1 MVKLRLKRY
10 GKKREATYRIVAI
23 ESHAR
28 REGRP
33 LQEVG
38 FYNPRTKATSLKTA
52 EILSWLRKGAQPTDT
67 VRYIF
72 NKAKIYDM
80 LAAGVTGSPEPLI
93 TVVAESK
100 AQPTPVATA
109 VAEATAQEPEAEAAV
124 AAVREEKPN

>member
-23 ESHAR
+23 QSHAR

-38 FYNPRTKATSLKTA
+38 FYNPRTKATSLNTA
-52 EILSWLRKGAQPTDT
+52 DILSWLRKGAQPTDT
-67 VRYIF
+67 VRYLL

-80 LAAGVTGSPEPLI
+80 LSAGLTGETEPLV
-93 TVVAESK
+93 TVIAEPK
-100 AQPTPVATA
+100 AKQAVMTA
-109 VAEATAQEPEAEAAV
+109 SEQEASEAS
-124 AAVREEKPN
+124 EE